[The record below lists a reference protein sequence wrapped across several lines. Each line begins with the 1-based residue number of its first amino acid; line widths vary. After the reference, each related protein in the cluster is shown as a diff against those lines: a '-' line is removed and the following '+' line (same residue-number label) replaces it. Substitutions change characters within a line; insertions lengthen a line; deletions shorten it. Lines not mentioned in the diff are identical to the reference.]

1 MAPIWIQAAYAA
13 ALFFSS
19 TTTLVNSFVTPSASR
34 VASMQS
40 SLSMSM
46 ADTVASHVD
55 AIATENI
62 RYVLLLLL
70 VVCFH

>member
-1 MAPIWIQAAYAA
+1 
-13 ALFFSS
+13 
-19 TTTLVNSFVTPSASR
+19 
-34 VASMQS
+34 MQS